1 MKGAGGGGGR
11 GGRSQIDC
19 PPRPPTPQEKLRWK
33 SPVLLGLSKSKS
45 PFWVSTKLSMIEP
58 GYKKKLFISKMF
70 IILLYM
76 RTLAAK
82 YPPSFSKY
90 WLESQIPSRLIFFW
104 KI

>member
-1 MKGAGGGGGR
+1 MKGAGAGGE
-11 GGRSQIDC
+11 SQIDR
-19 PPRPPTPQEKLRWK
+19 PPPPTPQEKLRWK

-76 RTLAAK
+76 RTLATK
-82 YPPSFSKY
+82 YPLVSVNTDLSHKFL
-90 WLESQIPSRLIFFW
+90 WG
-104 KI
+104 